1 MVKFGKHI
9 EAQEIDGLLVP
20 YNTLKRYIIE
30 DDMGEAKRLEEQNYV
45 NFVKEWRA
53 YLHLASEDFQ
63 ASKTAMW
70 QEIFKEIF
78 QNSEEKD
85 EVRGAKPEVAI
96 KLYIQMAQKKESESY
111 CGEEEKKGT
120 TNDFDLLSQ
129 MKNILHVA
137 VSNAESLRK
146 IVKKFDKYNPSE
158 RQVSV
163 ELLPLLYSANFVVG
177 QDELEES
184 IEIIRRLLH
193 LGEYEDYVDNTNKR
207 ESTLV
212 SVTEITRK
220 SDVEWLQRIISSMD
234 EFELQRLV
242 SHRGFHHIDDSH
254 HTRPLENSLA
264 AYELAWTS
272 GLHLCECDINVTK
285 DERIILAHDED
296 FTRLALDPES
306 PLSQKKVSDLT
317 FKEIVALPLQSGS
330 RPPLLIDVLRSAQV
344 IGGNAKLIIEIKP
357 GNTAVASALASLL
370 YRNPELIP
378 SVAMIMSFDLFIMH
392 LLRRELNKAQNDS
405 TNDSTTIP
413 SPGFKLLSTH
423 GVDTPETLTS
433 VTLPSLMLITTAD
446 PPVHKS
452 ELRFQINEDVSNI
465 HDWIHA
471 PDGSLDGVYLQYEQV
486 MKTKEGADALKK
498 LGDFCDVG
506 VWNYAVRDPDDYE
519 TFEYLIR
526 EGGVKYFNTD
536 LPSTF
541 KEDGYVSGGS
551 QKSSS

>member
-45 NFVKEWRA
+45 GFVKEWRA

-63 ASKTAMW
+63 ASKIAMW

-96 KLYIQMAQKKESESY
+96 KLYIQMAQKKESGSY
-111 CGEEEKKGT
+111 RDEEEKKGT
-120 TNDFDLLSQ
+120 TNDYDLLSQ

-158 RQVSV
+158 RKVSV
-163 ELLPLLYSANFVVG
+163 DLLPLLYSANFVVG
-177 QDELEES
+177 QDELEDS

-242 SHRGFHHIDDSH
+242 SHRGFHCIDDSH
-254 HTRPLENSLA
+254 HTRPIENSLA

-330 RPPLLIDVLRSAQV
+330 RPPLLIDVLRSAQGET
-344 IGGNAKLIIEIKP
+344 INHSYFK
-357 GNTAVASALASLL
+357 N
-370 YRNPELIP
+370 Y
-378 SVAMIMSFDLFIMH
+378 IM
-392 LLRRELNKAQNDS
+392 
-405 TNDSTTIP
+405 
-413 SPGFKLLSTH
+413 
-423 GVDTPETLTS
+423 
-433 VTLPSLMLITTAD
+433 
-446 PPVHKS
+446 
-452 ELRFQINEDVSNI
+452 
-465 HDWIHA
+465 
-471 PDGSLDGVYLQYEQV
+471 
-486 MKTKEGADALKK
+486 
-498 LGDFCDVG
+498 
-506 VWNYAVRDPDDYE
+506 
-519 TFEYLIR
+519 
-526 EGGVKYFNTD
+526 
-536 LPSTF
+536 
-541 KEDGYVSGGS
+541 
-551 QKSSS
+551 